1 MQNGLFEQGTAARGH
16 FGSSTNAAADGQTGW
31 GATNVGSS
39 VSQEFQFAEDDQP
52 MSRISQIAGSSVG
65 SFGAGQS
72 IGARLAKGLI
82 LCVFFAAVV
91 FFGYKMLLES
101 KTLNESIDDLLS
113 VFGFNG
119 SGLLT
124 TEVNPV
130 LPTKPVVPPPSQV
143 VVDSAVSDN
152 SYIKPADS
160 QTVFKSPYSSIPHE
174 GFYKESISTQL
185 LSSEQENSFRER
197 LESPVYYQRYSVPQD
212 IAALKRG
219 GTEEILKNALANGKF
234 WMRMHAVMGLA
245 DSGYEVAAEDVETA
259 LGSSHSEL
267 RARFFERF
275 TGSRPCLDGCLF
287 VIRESL
293 KFLDAR
299 GRIYALKVVF
309 QVDSPTH
316 RDFAVAAT
324 FDQDATVRGIA
335 REFLLKYPIDP
346 DRWQTLYLAMAQA
359 EPMPSVQ
366 NSQEATQVNDSNSM
380 LAIEKSST
388 LEGSQPEPGLLNPLE
403 SKPATTKLASVP
415 DIQSFN
421 NPAKSPVKSL
431 RKEKPQAKTG
441 LSAKMIDSKTVR
453 PNTTLEGID
462 QKNTDA
468 KETAK
473 PNPAKQKLKT
483 TKGHK
488 QSTSSQSIVV
498 VNGETDSGSV
508 IDRPVLVG
516 VLAAWF
522 LLQVL
527 LIPAFVKA
535 GEPWWS
541 ALVPVYSV
549 ICMARIAQLPAIYG
563 LLFQIPPFW
572 PVLLFLMLKSFKLDN
587 LQALISLLLLPVG
600 LLYVGLS
607 PSIRHLSRTRYE
619 LEMMIAKSPGEG
631 GQARFIRNVQQAS
644 GFERQN
650 VHIGVHQ
657 SPMAQAQDMPTS
669 PFQMPMSQVQNNV
682 QENLRNQSPKLSI
695 SFESPGIQ
703 NPATPGQTQL
713 SDGHQHLGNQ
723 VSPAS
728 ALQDAALDLGKEGDR
743 KNLDQSEPIVLKKT
757 VTFAL

>member
-1 MQNGLFEQGTAARGH
+1 MQNGIFEQGTAARGH
-16 FGSSTNAAADGQTGW
+16 SGSSTNPAADGQTGW

-39 VSQEFQFAEDDQP
+39 VSQEFHFAEDDQP

-72 IGARLAKGLI
+72 MGARLVKGLI

-91 FFGYKMLLES
+91 FFGYKMLMEG
-101 KTLNESIDDLLS
+101 KTFNESIDDLVSL
-113 VFGFNG
+113 FGFNE

-124 TEVNPV
+124 TEVSPV

-197 LESPVYYQRYSVPQD
+197 LESPVYYQRYSVPHD

-245 DSGYEVAAEDVETA
+245 DSGYEVAAEDIEAA

-299 GRIYALKVVF
+299 GRISALKVVF

-324 FDQDATVRGIA
+324 FDQDATVRGMA
-335 REFLLKYPIDP
+335 REFLLKYPIDSN
-346 DRWQTLYLAMAQA
+346 RWQTLYLAMAQA
-359 EPMPSVQ
+359 EPMRSSPEIQAMPVESDLS
-366 NSQEATQVNDSNSM
+366 NPPASEA
-380 LAIEKSST
+380 SS
-388 LEGSQPEPGLLNPLE
+388 LVDAGQPELAQADSLNQKPLAA
-403 SKPATTKLASVP
+403 KKTTVP
-415 DIQSFN
+415 DIKSFN
-421 NPAKSPVKSL
+421 NSVKSPGKD
-431 RKEKPQAKTG
+431 KIKPQTG
-441 LSAKMIDSKTVR
+441 LSAKIINPKVNSVET
-453 PNTTLEGID
+453 D
-462 QKNTDA
+462 QKVGVRQGKANQNSVTQKSIAMNNSDSNA
-468 KETAK
+468 HEPIAATAK
-473 PNPAKQKLKT
+473 RDLYPAMTQY
-483 TKGHK
+483 
-488 QSTSSQSIVV
+488 
-498 VNGETDSGSV
+498 
-508 IDRPVLVG
+508 VLVA
-516 VLAAWF
+516 VLVVW
-522 LLQVL
+522 LLWQAL

-541 ALVPVYSV
+541 ALVPFYAIV
-549 ICMARIAQLPAIYG
+549 CMARIAELPAIFG

-572 PVLLFLMLKSFKLDN
+572 PILYFFMLKSFKLDN
-587 LQALISLLLLPVG
+587 LQTLISLLLHPVG

-607 PSIRHLSRTRYE
+607 PSIRHISRTRYE
-619 LEMMIAKSPGEG
+619 LEMMIANSPGEG
-631 GQARFIRNVQQAS
+631 GSARFIPNVPQAS

-650 VHIGVHQ
+650 VHTGLNQ
-657 SPMAQAQDMPTS
+657 SPVLKAQDTPTN
-669 PFQMPMSQVQNNV
+669 PFQMPMSQVQNHA
-682 QENLRNQSPKLSI
+682 QESLQNQSPNLSI

-703 NPATPGQTQL
+703 NPAAPGLTKL
-713 SDGHQHLGNQ
+713 SDVHQPLGNQ

-728 ALQDAALDLGKEGDR
+728 ALQDAALDFGKEGDGT
-743 KNLDQSEPIVLKKT
+743 NSDQSEPIVLKKT